1 MSDPLYIKG
10 RGAQINPA
18 NRFLKQSTEKD
29 VEHLATD
36 EERELLL
43 TENPAT
49 KYIDVYPKTIINRVE
64 SPDLPDYSMN
74 PYQGCEHGCIYCY
87 ARNSHEYWGYSAG
100 AEFEQ
105 NILIKKNAP
114 ELLSKALANSKWEA
128 GMVMLAGNT
137 DIYQPIERKME
148 ITRKV
153 LEVFYKFRHP
163 VGMIT
168 KNALIQRDVDILE
181 KLAENNL
188 VVVNM
193 TLTTLDEQLKRKL
206 EPRTSSAV
214 NVLKTIK
221 FLTAHGIPVR
231 IMMAPIIPSL
241 NDSEIHTVIEA
252 VADAGALGIS
262 YTVVRLNGQI
272 GKLFDDWVRKNY
284 PDRAEKIINQIK
296 SLHGGQ
302 VNDTRYGLRMKGQ
315 GHWSDMVRQQFEVG
329 KRKYLSGRDTPALNY
344 EMHKDFKGGQ
354 LKLF

>member
-1 MSDPLYIKG
+1 MQDPLYIKG

-18 NRFLKQSTEKD
+18 NRFLRQSTEKD

-49 KYIDVYPKTIINRVE
+49 KYIEVYPKTIINKVE

-105 NILIKKNAP
+105 NILIKKNVP
-114 ELLSKALANSKWEA
+114 ELLSKALANPKWEA
-128 GMVMLAGNT
+128 AMIMLAGNT
-137 DIYQPIERKME
+137 DIYQPVERKMQ
-148 ITRKV
+148 ITRQT

-163 VGMIT
+163 VGIIT

-181 KLAENNL
+181 KLAEQQL

-221 FLTAHGIPVR
+221 FLAAHGIPVNV
-231 IMMAPIIPSL
+231 MMAPVIPSL
-241 NDSEIHTVIEA
+241 NDTEIPALIEA

-284 PDRAEKIINQIK
+284 PDRAEKVINQIK

-302 VNDTRYGLRMKGQ
+302 VNDTRYGVRMRGE
-315 GHWSDMVRQQFEVG
+315 GHWADMIKQQFNVG
-329 KRKYLSGRDTPALNY
+329 KRKFMKGRTIPPMNF
-344 EMHKDFKGGQ
+344 EMHRNFKGGQ